1 MYKVE
6 KSKEDTWEPWKL
18 RSRNFSMTSEE
29 FLMDQK
35 LFTLLLLKAVSLYFI
50 TWSLTAVWAHVICLE
65 RMVVEQWLEFDINV
79 VYKDVCV
86 VLATNKM

>member
-29 FLMDQK
+29 FLIIDQK
-35 LFTLLLLKAVSLYFI
+35 
-50 TWSLTAVWAHVICLE
+50 
-65 RMVVEQWLEFDINV
+65 
-79 VYKDVCV
+79 
-86 VLATNKM
+86 